1 MANFIC
7 SKPGARADCTVIHP
21 CIGRFQHDIYKLTND
36 NPTSLLNGHS
46 STEGGRW
53 EQDWN
58 EFLDSN
64 VFIYAIPRQPDH
76 VKNFNKNYGGI
87 GISSSSTHQSYPD
100 TIYGQYIP
108 IGPEKTNIVKIGIF
122 LMYTPEKGSK
132 TTTMVRTSV
141 FPPQDVLRK
150 NGAVYNY
157 SRPRKNKNEVIDKSG
172 ELKTE
177 YMWQLPMVLIVNE
190 NSKISIP
197 DLRQSWERESR
208 GIDHRMTCGLQ
219 IAYEHNIKCYI
230 NDTILQ
236 SSNEFMNF
244 NNKLNDLHKTRFY
257 QYNVHMFTTENA
269 VDVLFKAIYNP
280 SYNEDCKSD
289 VSEMNVSLH

>member
-7 SKPGARADCTVIHP
+7 AKPNARVDYTLTHS

-36 NPTSLLNGHS
+36 NNGILSPTSCNN
-46 STEGGRW
+46 TW
-53 EQDWN
+53 EKEWYK
-58 EFLDSN
+58 FLESN
-64 VFIYAIPRQPDH
+64 KFIYMIPRQPLH
-76 VKNFNKNYGGI
+76 IREFHRMYGGI
-87 GISSSSTHQSYPD
+87 GIESNIYTDDNNHSVSLPD

-108 IGPEKTNIVKIGIF
+108 IGPEKTNVVKIGIF

-157 SRPRKNKNEVIDKSG
+157 SRPRKNKNEVIDRSG
-172 ELKTE
+172 ELKQE
-177 YMWQLPMVLIVNE
+177 YTWQLPMVLIVNE
-190 NSKISIP
+190 NSKISIS

-219 IAYEHNIKCYI
+219 IAYENNLKCYI
-230 NDTILQ
+230 NDTILK
-236 SSNEFMNF
+236 SSNEFVNF
-244 NNKLNDLHKTRFY
+244 NNKINDLQQTKFL

-269 VDVLFKAIYNP
+269 VDTLFKAIYNP
-280 SYNEDCKSD
+280 NYNDECKND
-289 VSEMNVSLH
+289 VSEMNI